1 MSASVSFVARV
12 DTMYETAGH
21 RRSKDVNMDK
31 LMKEHNFLVEYSP
44 SEMYFGEMVTNINQ
58 SGNIKNGIG
67 ILLTKTSCY

>member
-1 MSASVSFVARV
+1 
-12 DTMYETAGH
+12 
-21 RRSKDVNMDK
+21 MDK